1 MPRPGASRGAAR
13 VIARPPALGQSPRMI
28 LDPQTLSAS
37 AVYRFLIGVVV
48 PRPIAFVSTIGTHG
62 ANVAP
67 FSYFMPI
74 GSSPP
79 LLGVSI
85 GLRHGE
91 VKDTLANIRE
101 TGDFVINVVTEDI
114 AERMVHASGDWPKE
128 VDEFEIAGFSRMPSE
143 RVRSPR
149 VAESP
154 VNLECRL
161 YREVPLGD
169 STLVVGEL
177 LCARIDDALLVDGR
191 VDVERLRPIGRLGGD
206 GYAPLREV
214 LHMPRPKVDRGG
226 PEPAA

>member
-1 MPRPGASRGAAR
+1 
-13 VIARPPALGQSPRMI
+13 MI

-37 AVYRFLIGVVV
+37 AVYRFLIGVIV
-48 PRPIAFVSTIGTHG
+48 PRPIAFVSTIGSHG

-74 GSSPP
+74 GSRPP

-85 GLRHGE
+85 GLREGE

-101 TGDFVINVVTEDI
+101 TGDFVINVVNEPI
-114 AERMVHASGDWPKE
+114 AERMVRASGDWPKH
-128 VDEFEIAGFSRMPSE
+128 VDEFEVAGLTRAASD

-161 YREVPLGD
+161 FREVELGD

-177 LCARIDDALLVDGR
+177 LCAHVDDALLVDGR
-191 VDVERLRPIGRLGGD
+191 VDVEKLRPVGRLGGD
-206 GYAPLREV
+206 GYALVRDT
-214 LHMPRPKVDRGG
+214 LHMQRPKVERG
-226 PEPAA
+226 

>member
-1 MPRPGASRGAAR
+1 
-13 VIARPPALGQSPRMI
+13 MI

-48 PRPIAFVSTIGTHG
+48 PRPIAFVSTIGSHG

-74 GSSPP
+74 GSRPP

-85 GLRHGE
+85 GLREGE

-101 TGDFVINVVTEDI
+101 TGDFVINVVTETI
-114 AERMVHASGDWPKE
+114 AERMVRASGDWPQD
-128 VDEFEIAGFSRMPSE
+128 VDEFEVAGFTRVASD

-161 YREVPLGD
+161 FREVALGD

-177 LCARIDDALLVDGR
+177 VWAHVDEALLDDGR
-191 VDVERLRPIGRLGGD
+191 VDVEKLRPVGRLGGD
-206 GYAPLREV
+206 GYSLVRDV
-214 LHMPRPKVDRGG
+214 LHLPRPKVERGG
-226 PEPAA
+226 PPPSIT